1 MKAYCAQP
9 VWAGHCPSGVAML
22 TIGQLGRLAAVSPDT
37 LRYYQNEGL
46 LQPDGKSAAGYRL
59 YTAAAAQRIRF
70 IKHAQECGF
79 SLAEIRELLTLRH
92 SESACCGDVRRL
104 AVEKKLLLEHK
115 IRAMQAM
122 STALDRLIT
131 DCNDEAGPVDDCPI
145 LAALDQADAPA
156 PPRGG
161 RA

>member
-1 MKAYCAQP
+1 
-9 VWAGHCPSGVAML
+9 ML

-37 LRYYQNEGL
+37 LRYYQDEGL

-70 IKHAQECGF
+70 IKHAQKCGF

-92 SESACCGDVRRL
+92 SESACCRDVRRL

-145 LAALDQADAPA
+145 LAALEQAEAPA